1 MSMTTAG
8 RRLRMGMVGGGPG
21 AFIGNVHR
29 IAARLDNQI
38 ELVCGAF
45 SSTPEKSKAQG
56 EELYL
61 DPARAYGS
69 WEEMMREEAK
79 LPADVRMDFVSIVT
93 PNHMHF
99 PPAYAALEAGFHVI
113 SDKPMTLS
121 TEEAKKLVNKV
132 QETGLVFGLTHNYTG
147 YPMVKQ
153 ARQMVA
159 AGDLGKIRRVLV
171 EYPQGWMAEKLEDTG
186 QKQAAWRSDPKKSGA
201 AGAIGDIG
209 THAENLA
216 SYIIGQEP
224 AQLLSETNR
233 MVEGRVLDDD
243 ASVLLRFDGGAKG
256 LLFCT
261 QIAVGEENALKVRVY
276 GEKGG
281 LEWNQMEPNSLRR
294 TYLSEPA
301 TIMRTGVGTLTDI
314 SQTATR
320 LPAGH
325 PEGFLEAFAN
335 IYRGVAQAIRV
346 HSGEDLGDAV
356 RLDFPSVE
364 DGLRGMLFI
373 EKVIESSEK
382 GNVWVDLSH

>member
-1 MSMTTAG
+1 MGNSTAG

-21 AFIGNVHR
+21 AFIGDVHR

-45 SSTPEKSKAQG
+45 SSNPEKSKAQG
-56 EELYL
+56 KELFL
-61 DPARAYGS
+61 DSARTYGS
-69 WEEMMREEAK
+69 WEEMIREEAK
-79 LPADVRMDFVSIVT
+79 LPADVRMDLVSIVT

-113 SDKPMTLS
+113 SDKPMTLT
-121 TEEAKKLVNKV
+121 TEEAKKLVAKV
-132 QETGLVFGLTHNYTG
+132 KETGLVFGLTHNYTG

-159 AGDLGKIRRVLV
+159 AGELGKIRRVLV
-171 EYPQGWMAEKLEDTG
+171 EYPQGWMSEKVEDSG
-186 QKQAAWRSDPKKSGA
+186 HKQATWRSDPKKSGA

-224 AQLLSETNR
+224 TALLSETNR
-233 MVEGRVLDDD
+233 MVAGRVLDDD

-261 QIAVGEENALKVRVY
+261 QIAVGEENALKIRVY
-276 GEKGG
+276 GEHGG

-294 TYLSEPA
+294 TYLKEPA
-301 TIMRTGVGTLTDI
+301 TIMRTGVGTLAEL

-346 HSGEDLGDAV
+346 HSGEDLGNTV
-356 RLDFPSVE
+356 LLDFPTVA

-382 GNVWVDLSH
+382 GNVWVDVN

>member
-1 MSMTTAG
+1 
-8 RRLRMGMVGGGPG
+8 MGMVGGGPG

-29 IAARLDNQI
+29 IAARLDDQI

-56 EELYL
+56 KELFL
-61 DPARAYGS
+61 DPNRAYGS
-69 WEEMMREEAK
+69 WEEMIREEAK

-121 TEEAKKLVNKV
+121 TEEAKKLVDKV
-132 QETGLVFGLTHNYTG
+132 EETGLVFGLTHNYTG

-159 AGDLGKIRRVLV
+159 DGELGKIRRVLV

-186 QKQAAWRSDPKKSGA
+186 QKQAAWRSDPQKSGA

-216 SYIIGQEP
+216 SYIIDQEP

-233 MVEGRVLDDD
+233 MVEGRILDDD
-243 ASVLLRFDGGAKG
+243 ASVLLRFNGGAKG
-256 LLFCT
+256 LLFCS

-294 TYLSEPA
+294 TYLNDPA
-301 TIMRTGVGTLTDI
+301 TIMRTGVGSLSAI

-335 IYRGVAQAIRV
+335 IYRGVTQAIRV
-346 HSGEDLGDAV
+346 HNGEDLGDAV
-356 RLDFPSVE
+356 RLDFPTVE
-364 DGLRGMLFI
+364 DGYRGMLFI

-382 GNVWVDLSH
+382 GNVWVEL

>member
-1 MSMTTAG
+1 
-8 RRLRMGMVGGGPG
+8 MGMVGGGPG

-56 EELYL
+56 KELFL
-61 DPARAYGS
+61 DPSRAYGS
-69 WEEMMREEAK
+69 WEEMIREEAK
-79 LPADVRMDFVSIVT
+79 LPESVRMDFVSIVT

-121 TEEAKKLVNKV
+121 TEEAKKLAEKV
-132 QETGLVFGLTHNYTG
+132 KETGLVFGLTHNYTG

-159 AGDLGKIRRVLV
+159 DGELGKIRRVLV

-216 SYIIGQEP
+216 SYIIGQQP

-233 MVEGRVLDDD
+233 MVEGRILDDD

-256 LLFCT
+256 LLFCS
-261 QIAVGEENALKVRVY
+261 QIAVGEENALKIRVY

-294 TYLSEPA
+294 THLHDPA
-301 TIMRTGVGTLTDI
+301 TIIRTGVGTLSPI
-314 SQTATR
+314 SQATTR

-335 IYRGVAQAIRV
+335 IYRGVNQAIRV

-356 RLDFPSVE
+356 RLDFPNVE
-364 DGLRGMLFI
+364 DGYRGMLFI
-373 EKVIESSEK
+373 EKVIESSEQ
-382 GNVWVDLSH
+382 GNIWVEL

>member
-1 MSMTTAG
+1 MGNSTAG

-21 AFIGNVHR
+21 AFIGDVHR

-45 SSTPEKSKAQG
+45 SSNPEKSKAQG
-56 EELYL
+56 KELFL
-61 DPARAYGS
+61 DSARTYGS
-69 WEEMMREEAK
+69 WEEMIREEAK
-79 LPADVRMDFVSIVT
+79 LPADVRMDLVSIVT

-113 SDKPMTLS
+113 SDKPMTLT
-121 TEEAKKLVNKV
+121 TEEAKKLVAKV
-132 QETGLVFGLTHNYTG
+132 KETGLVFGLTHNYTG

-159 AGDLGKIRRVLV
+159 AGELGKIRRVLV
-171 EYPQGWMAEKLEDTG
+171 EYPQGWMSEKVEDSG
-186 QKQAAWRSDPKKSGA
+186 HKQATWRSDPKKSGA

-224 AQLLSETNR
+224 TALLSETNR
-233 MVEGRVLDDD
+233 MVAGRVLDDD

-261 QIAVGEENALKVRVY
+261 QIAVGEENALKIRVY
-276 GEKGG
+276 GEHGG

-294 TYLSEPA
+294 TYLKEPA
-301 TIMRTGVGTLTDI
+301 TIMRTGVGTLAEL

-346 HSGEDLGDAV
+346 HSGEDLGNTV
-356 RLDFPSVE
+356 RLDFPTVQ

-382 GNVWVDLSH
+382 GNVWVDVN

>member
-1 MSMTTAG
+1 MSMITTG

-45 SSTPEKSKAQG
+45 SSSAEKSKIQG
-56 EELYL
+56 KELFL
-61 DPARAYGS
+61 DPNRAYSS
-69 WEEMMREEAK
+69 WEEMIREEAK

-121 TEEAKKLVNKV
+121 TEEAKKLVDKV

-159 AGDLGKIRRVLV
+159 SGELGKIRRVLV

-224 AQLLSETNR
+224 LQLLSETNR
-233 MVEGRVLDDD
+233 MVEGRILDDD

-256 LLFCT
+256 LLFCS

-281 LEWNQMEPNSLRR
+281 LEWRQEEPNTLRR
-294 TYLSEPA
+294 TFLQGPA
-301 TIMRTGVGTLTDI
+301 SILRTGVGELSPV

-346 HSGEDLGDAV
+346 HSGEDLGDDV

-364 DGLRGMLFI
+364 DGYRGMLFI

-382 GNVWVDLSH
+382 GNIWVELY

>member
-1 MSMTTAG
+1 
-8 RRLRMGMVGGGPG
+8 MGMVGGGPG

-45 SSTPEKSKAQG
+45 SSTPEKSKTQG
-56 EELYL
+56 KELFL
-61 DPARAYGS
+61 DPKRAYGS
-69 WEEMMREEAK
+69 WEEMMHEEAK

-121 TEEAKKLVNKV
+121 TEEAKKLVAKV

-159 AGDLGKIRRVLV
+159 NGDLGNIRRVLV

-243 ASVLLRFDGGAKG
+243 ASVLLRFNGGAKG

-281 LEWNQMEPNSLRR
+281 LEWNQMEPNSLRL
-294 TYLSEPA
+294 TNLHGPA
-301 TIMRTGVGTLTDI
+301 TIMRTGVGELSPI
-314 SQTATR
+314 SQKATR

-335 IYRGVAQAIRV
+335 IYRGVAQAIRK
-346 HSGEDLGDAV
+346 HSGEKLDDAV
-356 RLDFPSVE
+356 QLDFPTVE

-382 GNVWVDLSH
+382 GNVWVDLD

>member
-1 MSMTTAG
+1 MGNSTAG

-21 AFIGNVHR
+21 AFIGDVHR

-45 SSTPEKSKAQG
+45 SSNPEKSKAQG
-56 EELYL
+56 KELFL
-61 DPARAYGS
+61 DSARTYGS
-69 WEEMMREEAK
+69 WEEMIREEAK
-79 LPADVRMDFVSIVT
+79 LPADVRMDLVSIVT

-113 SDKPMTLS
+113 SDKPMTLT
-121 TEEAKKLVNKV
+121 TEEAKKLVAKV
-132 QETGLVFGLTHNYTG
+132 KETGLVFGLTHNYTG

-159 AGDLGKIRRVLV
+159 AGELGKIRRVLV
-171 EYPQGWMAEKLEDTG
+171 EYPQGWMSEKVEDSG
-186 QKQAAWRSDPKKSGA
+186 HKQATWRSDPKKSGA

-224 AQLLSETNR
+224 TALLSETNR
-233 MVEGRVLDDD
+233 MVAGRVLDDD

-261 QIAVGEENALKVRVY
+261 QIAVGEENALKIRVY
-276 GEKGG
+276 GEHGG

-294 TYLSEPA
+294 TYLKEPA
-301 TIMRTGVGTLTDI
+301 TIMRTGVGTLAEL

-346 HSGEDLGDAV
+346 HSGEDLGNTV
-356 RLDFPSVE
+356 RLDFPTVQ

-382 GNVWVDLSH
+382 GNVWIDVI

>member
-1 MSMTTAG
+1 
-8 RRLRMGMVGGGPG
+8 MGMVGGGPG

-45 SSTPEKSKAQG
+45 SSSAEKSKIQG
-56 EELYL
+56 KELFL
-61 DPARAYGS
+61 DPNRAYSS
-69 WEEMMREEAK
+69 WEEMIREEAK

-121 TEEAKKLVNKV
+121 TEEAKKLVDKV

-159 AGDLGKIRRVLV
+159 SGELGKIRRVLV

-224 AQLLSETNR
+224 LQLLSETNR
-233 MVEGRVLDDD
+233 MVEGRILDDD

-256 LLFCT
+256 LLFCS

-281 LEWNQMEPNSLRR
+281 LEWRQEEPNTLRR
-294 TYLSEPA
+294 TFLQGPA
-301 TIMRTGVGTLTDI
+301 SILRTGVGELSPV

-346 HSGEDLGDAV
+346 HSGEDLGDDV

-364 DGLRGMLFI
+364 DGYRGMLFI

-382 GNVWVDLSH
+382 GNIWVELY

>member
-1 MSMTTAG
+1 MGNSTAG

-21 AFIGNVHR
+21 AFIGDVHR

-45 SSTPEKSKAQG
+45 SSNPEKSKAQG
-56 EELYL
+56 KELFL
-61 DPARAYGS
+61 DSARTYGS
-69 WEEMMREEAK
+69 WEEMIREEAK
-79 LPADVRMDFVSIVT
+79 LPADVRMDLVSIVT

-113 SDKPMTLS
+113 SDKPMTLT
-121 TEEAKKLVNKV
+121 TEEAKKLVAKV
-132 QETGLVFGLTHNYTG
+132 KETGLVFGLTHNYTG

-159 AGDLGKIRRVLV
+159 AGELGKIRRVLV
-171 EYPQGWMAEKLEDTG
+171 EYPQGWMSEKVEDSG
-186 QKQAAWRSDPKKSGA
+186 HKQATWRSDPKKSGA

-224 AQLLSETNR
+224 TALLSETNR
-233 MVEGRVLDDD
+233 MVAGRVLDDD

-261 QIAVGEENALKVRVY
+261 QIAVGEENALKIRVY
-276 GEKGG
+276 GEHGG

-294 TYLSEPA
+294 TYLKEPA
-301 TIMRTGVGTLTDI
+301 TIMRTGVGTLAEL

-346 HSGEDLGDAV
+346 HSGEDLGNTV
-356 RLDFPSVE
+356 RLDFPTVQ

-382 GNVWVDLSH
+382 GNVWVDVI

>member
-1 MSMTTAG
+1 
-8 RRLRMGMVGGGPG
+8 MGMVGGGPG

-29 IAARLDNQI
+29 IAARLDDQI

-56 EELYL
+56 KELFL
-61 DPARAYGS
+61 DPNRAYGS
-69 WEEMMREEAK
+69 WEEMIREEAK

-121 TEEAKKLVNKV
+121 TEEAKKLVDKV
-132 QETGLVFGLTHNYTG
+132 KETGLVFGLTHNYTG

-159 AGDLGKIRRVLV
+159 VGELGKIRRVLV

-186 QKQAAWRSDPKKSGA
+186 QKQAAWRSDPQKSGA

-216 SYIIGQEP
+216 SYIIDQEP

-233 MVEGRVLDDD
+233 MVEGRILDDD
-243 ASVLLRFDGGAKG
+243 ASVLLRFNGGAKG
-256 LLFCT
+256 LLFCS

-294 TYLSEPA
+294 TYLNDPA
-301 TIMRTGVGTLTDI
+301 TIMRTGVGSLSAI

-335 IYRGVAQAIRV
+335 IYRGVTQAIRV
-346 HSGEDLGDAV
+346 HNGEDLGDAV
-356 RLDFPSVE
+356 RLDFPTVE
-364 DGLRGMLFI
+364 DGYRGMLFI

-382 GNVWVDLSH
+382 GNVWVEL

>member
-1 MSMTTAG
+1 MGNSTAG

-21 AFIGNVHR
+21 AFIGDVHR

-45 SSTPEKSKAQG
+45 SSNPEKSKAQG
-56 EELYL
+56 KELFL
-61 DPARAYGS
+61 DSARTYGS
-69 WEEMMREEAK
+69 WEEMIREEAK
-79 LPADVRMDFVSIVT
+79 LPADVRMDLVSIVT

-113 SDKPMTLS
+113 SDKPMTLT
-121 TEEAKKLVNKV
+121 TEEAKKLVAKV
-132 QETGLVFGLTHNYTG
+132 KETGLVFGLTHNYTG

-159 AGDLGKIRRVLV
+159 AGELGKIRRVLV
-171 EYPQGWMAEKLEDTG
+171 EYPQGWMSEKVEDSG
-186 QKQAAWRSDPKKSGA
+186 HKQATWRSDPKKSGA

-216 SYIIGQEP
+216 SYIIGQETT
-224 AQLLSETNR
+224 ALLSETNR
-233 MVEGRVLDDD
+233 MVAGRVLDDD

-261 QIAVGEENALKVRVY
+261 QIAVGEENALKIRVY
-276 GEKGG
+276 GEHGG

-294 TYLSEPA
+294 TYLKEPA
-301 TIMRTGVGTLTDI
+301 TIMRTGVGTLAEL

-346 HSGEDLGDAV
+346 HSGEDLGNTV
-356 RLDFPSVE
+356 RLDFPTVQ

-382 GNVWVDLSH
+382 GNVWVDVI

>member
-1 MSMTTAG
+1 
-8 RRLRMGMVGGGPG
+8 MGMVGGGPG

-45 SSTPEKSKAQG
+45 SSSPEKSKAQG
-56 EELYL
+56 KELFL
-61 DPARAYGS
+61 DPARAYDS

-121 TEEAKKLVNKV
+121 TEEARKLVDKV

-159 AGDLGKIRRVLV
+159 AGELGKIRRVLV

-224 AQLLSETNR
+224 AELLSETNR

-301 TIMRTGVGTLTDI
+301 TLMRTGVGELSPI
-314 SQTATR
+314 SQAATR

-335 IYRGVAQAIRV
+335 IYRGVAQAIRT
-346 HSGEDLGDAV
+346 HSGEDLGDDV
-356 RLDFPSVE
+356 RLDFPTVA
-364 DGLRGMLFI
+364 DGYRGMLFI

-382 GNVWVDLSH
+382 GNVWVKLEH

>member
-1 MSMTTAG
+1 MGNSTAG
-8 RRLRMGMVGGGPG
+8 RRLRMGMIGGGPG
-21 AFIGNVHR
+21 AFIGDVHR

-45 SSTPEKSKAQG
+45 SSNPEKSKAQG
-56 EELYL
+56 KELFL
-61 DPARAYGS
+61 DSARTYGS
-69 WEEMMREEAK
+69 WEEMIREEAK
-79 LPADVRMDFVSIVT
+79 LPADVRMDLVSIVT

-113 SDKPMTLS
+113 SDKPMTLT
-121 TEEAKKLVNKV
+121 TEEAKKLVAKV
-132 QETGLVFGLTHNYTG
+132 KETGLVFGLTHNYTG

-159 AGDLGKIRRVLV
+159 AGELGKIRRVLV
-171 EYPQGWMAEKLEDTG
+171 EYPQGWMSEKVEDSG
-186 QKQAAWRSDPKKSGA
+186 HKQATWRSDPKKSGA

-216 SYIIGQEP
+216 SYIIGQETT
-224 AQLLSETNR
+224 ALLSETNR
-233 MVEGRVLDDD
+233 MVAGRVLDDD

-261 QIAVGEENALKVRVY
+261 QIAVGEENALKIRVY
-276 GEKGG
+276 GEHGG

-294 TYLSEPA
+294 TYLKEPA
-301 TIMRTGVGTLTDI
+301 TIMRTGVGTLAEL

-346 HSGEDLGDAV
+346 HSGEDLGNTV
-356 RLDFPSVE
+356 RLDFPTVQ

-382 GNVWVDLSH
+382 GNVWVDVI